1 MNTTL
6 DTPLRCQQEEQEN
19 TTTPES
25 QLQQSQ
31 NQEEPGLKCT
41 EPTKVCKHCGGTFT
55 YDQLVKRDGAHRAPR
70 AECRSCANRYGK
82 LSRLLKKE
90 NPKPEPHNCIGCGKW
105 LEKKDMV
112 LHHCHETDMFIAYIC
127 DRCNLA
133 MGHADDSAA
142 TLYNLYK
149 LCNETTN

>member
-1 MNTTL
+1 MSKTL
-6 DTPLRCQQEEQEN
+6 DSSLSTQQLELASTMEQES
-19 TTTPES
+19 PLQLSLS
-25 QLQQSQ
+25 QVVLGQT
-31 NQEEPGLKCT
+31 CT
-41 EPTKVCKHCGGTFT
+41 EPTKVCRYCGGTFT
-55 YDQLVKRDGAHRAPR
+55 YDQLVRKDGPHRAPR
-70 AECRSCANRYGK
+70 AQCKDCDTRVEKQR
-82 LSRLLKKE
+82 RLLKE
-90 NPKPEPHNCIGCGKW
+90 ANPKPEPHNCIGCGKW

-149 LCNETTN
+149 LCNEATN